1 MCSSVVQLEMMCA
14 WWERFSRESE
24 NLSSWISEKEEELD
38 VINATTSL
46 DPLDENISTVEVL
59 YLTYHQL
66 HTVATTLRFFHVHK

>member
-59 YLTYHQL
+59 YLTYHLFHLMQL
-66 HTVATTLRFFHVHK
+66 VIARNCTL